1 MVLPS
6 GFPLQFNNRIL
17 LAGIYKMTDSM
28 KLTKLLT
35 FLLFIPFLAGAQFS
49 SSVQISVSATV
60 VSESPVEIITIS
72 NMVIDAEE
80 IIENEI
86 YISPINSPNA
96 GLFQIIGLANSQIRI
111 NYNKNVTILSEDN
124 TGSVRVNYELSYYPE
139 RIQTASYAF
148 SNDEQVMQF
157 DETGI
162 FYIWVGG
169 NINLNNAVSG
179 SYSGQ
184 FSIEIEYI

>member
-1 MVLPS
+1 
-6 GFPLQFNNRIL
+6 
-17 LAGIYKMTDSM
+17 M
-28 KLTKLLT
+28 KLIKLIAL
-35 FLLFIPFLAGAQFS
+35 LLFAPLIGFS
-49 SSVQISVSATV
+49 QMGSSVQISVSATV

-72 NMVIDAEE
+72 NMVIDSDE

-86 YISPINSPNA
+86 YISPLNSPNA

-111 NYNKNVTILSEDN
+111 NYNKDVTILSDDN

-139 RIQTASYAF
+139 KIQTASYAF
-148 SNDEQVMQF
+148 STDEQVLEF

-162 FYIWVGG
+162 FFIWVGG

-179 SYSGQ
+179 TYSGQ

>member
-1 MVLPS
+1 MKFIKLFALLFLLPS
-6 GFPLQFNNRIL
+6 LGFSQI
-17 LAGIYKMTDSM
+17 G
-28 KLTKLLT
+28 
-35 FLLFIPFLAGAQFS
+35 

-60 VSESPVEIITIS
+60 VSESPVEIITIT
-72 NMVIDAEE
+72 NMVIDTEE

-86 YISPINSPNA
+86 FISPLNNPNA
-96 GLFQIIGLANSQIRI
+96 GLFQIIGMPNSQIRI

-124 TGSVRVNYELSYYPE
+124 TGSVRVNYELSYYTE

-148 SNDEQVMQF
+148 STDEQVLEF

-162 FYIWVGG
+162 YYIWVGG